1 MAKRRGRRKKKQ
13 SAGLVLLLIA
23 ILAFLRYPVLILGIF
38 GVVVIYFLARWKMRN
53 DKSKKFLK
61 SGIQQ
66 VDVMEGTEFEEFLRV
81 LFSELG
87 FKVETTA
94 VTGDFGA
101 DLILKADG
109 RRIVVQ
115 AKRYSKTVGVEAV
128 QQAFASKPYYK
139 ATEAW
144 VVTNNTFTKSA
155 HELAKKSDVALID
168 REKLINLMTRD
179 QKFISGL

>member
-1 MAKRRGRRKKKQ
+1 MTKRGRKKRSQ
-13 SAGLVLLLIA
+13 SAGGLVLLFIA
-23 ILAFLRYPVLILGIF
+23 ILAFLRYPLLILSIISL
-38 GVVVIYFLARWKMRN
+38 VIAYFIIRWKKGAERR
-53 DKSKKFLK
+53 KRFLE

-66 VDVMEGTEFEEFLRV
+66 VDVMEGTEFEEFLKA

-87 FKVETTA
+87 FKVELTA

-101 DLILKADG
+101 DLILKTDD

-128 QQAFASKPYYK
+128 QQAFASKPYYR

-144 VVTNNTFTKSA
+144 VVTNNTFTRSA
-155 HELAKKSDVALID
+155 HELAKKGDVSLIG
-168 REKLINLMTRD
+168 REKLIKLMTRD
-179 QKFISGL
+179 QKAISSL